1 MPLPAFTSLTSTTA
15 WLNKLAESRHAYR
28 LLFLASMMETLIIP
42 IPIEVILIPWMLCHP
57 EKKWRIAAVALAGN
71 LAAASIGYWLGNLA
85 MNQWGDT
92 LIQLFGGQ
100 AAYSDFQTRFNQ
112 NGFMAIAAIAVVP
125 VPFQIA
131 MLAAGASDYP
141 FFLFLLAS
149 VMARSVRYFGLAI
162 LVKIFGDAAMRIW
175 QRHSK
180 PVGIGLVVL
189 FAVWVGVSFWPSSGT
204 SG

>member
-1 MPLPAFTSLTSTTA
+1 MPLPSFTSLTSTTA
-15 WLNKLAESRHAYR
+15 WLNRLAESRHAYW
-28 LLFLASMMETLIIP
+28 LLFIASMMETLIVP
-42 IPIEVILIPWMLCHP
+42 IPIEVILIPWMLAHP

-71 LAAASIGYWLGNLA
+71 LVAASIGYWLGNLV
-85 MNQWGDT
+85 MDQWGDT
-92 LIQLFGGQ
+92 LISLFGGQ
-100 AAYSDFQTRFNQ
+100 AAYSDFQTRFSQ
-112 NGFMAIAAIAVVP
+112 DGFMAIAAIAVVP

-141 FFLFLLAS
+141 FFLFLLAA

-180 PVGIGLVVL
+180 PVGIGLVVVFL
-189 FAVWVGVSFWPSSGT
+189 VWIGWQLKGYLPV
-204 SG
+204 

>member
-1 MPLPAFTSLTSTTA
+1 MPLPSFTSLTSTAA
-15 WLNKLAESRHAYR
+15 WLNKLAESRHAYG

-112 NGFMAIAAIAVVP
+112 DGFMAIMAIGVVP

-131 MLAAGASDYP
+131 MLVAGASDYP
-141 FFLFLLAS
+141 FYLFILAA
-149 VMARSVRYFGLAI
+149 VLARSIRYYGLAI
-162 LVKIFGDAAMRIW
+162 LVLVFGEAAMRVW
-175 QRHSK
+175 HRHSR
-180 PVGIGLVVL
+180 PVGIGLVMV
-189 FAVWVGVSFWPSSGT
+189 FFVWIGWQFKGYLPV
-204 SG
+204 